1 MKVFGLRVNCIFC
14 SLDFRYTEAV
24 VRRFFSEQTLLKISQ
39 CWSFSLIKLQ
49 AFRHAIL
56 LKRNFNIGAF
66 LFCEICKI
74 FKSIF
79 FTEHLRWLLLELS
92 YELSLYC
99 IMRMMNRVIMWYV
112 LALQRLFH
120 FIVCV
125 SFISISFSFI
135 NFFCGF
141 YYLLRH
147 WSKFVNTSNKAWELF
162 LEVEFRGVTGWVASA
177 LLSIINVANWLGSVS
192 GEIELHLT
200 TSTCLFRITCCRV
213 SLWN

>member
-1 MKVFGLRVNCIFC
+1 MKVFGLCVNCIIC

-24 VRRFFSEQTLLKISQ
+24 VRRCSSEQALLKISQ
-39 CWSFSLIKLQ
+39 CWSFLLIKLQ
-49 AFRHAIL
+49 AFRHS
-56 LKRNFNIGAF
+56 
-66 LFCEICKI
+66 EICKI

-79 FTEHLRWLLLELS
+79 FTEHLRWLLLEIS

-99 IMRMMNRVIMWYV
+99 IMRMMNRVIVWYV

-125 SFISISFSFI
+125 SFLSISFSFI

-147 WSKFVNTSNKAWELF
+147 WSKFVNTSNKASELF
-162 LEVEFRGVTGWVASA
+162 LDS
-177 LLSIINVANWLGSVS
+177 
-192 GEIELHLT
+192 
-200 TSTCLFRITCCRV
+200 
-213 SLWN
+213 